1 MVSIRSA
8 GWPDAPTNKKKA
20 REGGS
25 ELTFDFSA
33 NAGAES
39 GLSDEDLYIHVMDMA
54 SLGHRLGYDTLWM
67 VEHHFSDY
75 YPSPSPL
82 VLLSYVAALCPRLSL
97 GTMVLVTPWYD
108 ARRLAEEISILSHL
122 TKGDLH
128 LGLGRGTAFSEY
140 QAFDVPMEEARE
152 RFKESY
158 ELIDLA
164 LQGEPF
170 TYSGQYLRV
179 PQEITL
185 RPVANRDKINFYGAI
200 GNPLSAGRMAQ
211 LGLSPLSISYFDYE
225 TQEEILSN
233 WAAVAKA
240 RRLATDVSKVI
251 AVNCV
256 IADSDEEAEAIARK
270 YLPTWFQMQV
280 EHYEVDKR
288 LHRNIKTYEAF
299 DELLGKFHSFS
310 DPATMDSYLALQFVG
325 TAETIGARIERY
337 QDAGFN
343 RFIVQAGVPG
353 TPRSVQRDVLTRFA
367 KEVAPEYSSRFNE
380 PVRKVGL

>member
-1 MVSIRSA
+1 MVAIRGV
-8 GWPDAPTNKKKA
+8 GWPDPNSGKKNP
-20 REGGS
+20 RRSDS

-39 GLSDEDLYIHVMDMA
+39 GLSDEDLYIHIMDMA

-128 LGLGRGTAFSEY
+128 LGLGRGTALSEY

-152 RFKESY
+152 RFRESY

-170 TYSGQYLRV
+170 TYNGRYLRV
-179 PQEITL
+179 PRKITL
-185 RPVANRDKINFYGAI
+185 RPAANRDKINFYGAI

-211 LGLSPLSISYFDYE
+211 LGLSPLSISYFDFE
-225 TQEEILSN
+225 TQEDILSN

-240 RRLATDVSKVI
+240 RGKATDVSKAI

-256 IADSDEEAEAIARK
+256 IADTDEEAQEIARK
-270 YLPTWFQMQV
+270 YLPTWFQMQID
-280 EHYEVDKR
+280 HYEVDKR

-310 DPATMDSYLALQFVG
+310 DPKTMEAYLGLQFVG
-325 TAETIGARIERY
+325 TAQTIGARIERY

-343 RFIVQAGVPG
+343 RFIIQAGVPG

-367 KEVAPEYSSRFNE
+367 KEIAPEYSSRFNE
-380 PVRKVGL
+380 PVRKVGI